1 MKASDLTH
9 TRLFGLIE
17 YDKDLGIFYRRASR
31 FPAQIG
37 KETGSLDAVGY
48 VRIHIDGVNHL
59 AHRLAWFYIHGAWPL
74 GPIDHRDGNRSNN
87 VFSNLRDATMRI
99 NAENQRGANSRS
111 IVGVLGVSH
120 SGKTR
125 YRAQIVAQLAGF
137 KVRMYLGTYDTAED
151 AHAVYLALKRKLHNG
166 CTI

>member
-1 MKASDLTH
+1 L
-9 TRLFGLIE
+9 
-17 YDKDLGIFYRRASR
+17 
-31 FPAQIG
+31 
-37 KETGSLDAVGY
+37 
-48 VRIHIDGVNHL
+48 
-59 AHRLAWFYIHGAWPL
+59 
-74 GPIDHRDGNRSNN
+74 
-87 VFSNLRDATMRI
+87 NLRDASARI
-99 NAENQRGANSRS
+99 NAENVKRAQARS

-151 AHAVYLALKRKLHNG
+151 AHAVYLALKRKLHDG